1 MAADKPTEAAL
12 AADRYRILVV
22 DDAADAREVIQTQLE
37 DQGYRVAACSSV
49 EEALALLAA
58 TPFDVIIT
66 DLRMPRASGLELVR
80 HVRDN
85 LADAEIMI
93 ITGYPT
99 IEGAVEAVK
108 TGAEHYLA
116 KPFTE
121 RELVEAVGAIVA
133 KLARRRLAHDDTPAA
148 DGAHGIIGASEP
160 MQRVFR
166 LIDRAGATA
175 ATVLIEGESGTGKE
189 LVARAIHYAGE
200 RRGAPFVSVNCTAIP
215 EHLIESELFGHIQG
229 AFTGAVAS
237 RRGFFEMAGGG
248 TLFLDEI
255 GDASPAMQA
264 KLLRAIQEKTI
275 HKVGS
280 SRPVRVDTR
289 LILATNKD
297 LAQLIDRGLFREDL
311 YYRINVIDI
320 PLPPLRERGDDL
332 LLLVNHFRTRYGRDL
347 GRPAP
352 SFSDETLRRLAAYHW
367 PGNVREL
374 ENLVQRLVLLAE
386 GERIEPTDLPATL
399 RPALDLP
406 RRLDRSLAE
415 HEADYIRAVLAS
427 VGGNKTRAA
436 AILGIDRKT
445 LRDKLGRQ
453 G

>member
-1 MAADKPTEAAL
+1 MAADRPAETAPAP
-12 AADRYRILVV
+12 DRSRILVV

-37 DQGYRVAACSSV
+37 DRGFRVAACGSV

-58 TPFDVIIT
+58 TPFDLVIT

-85 LADAEIMI
+85 LADAEVMI

-121 RELVEAVGAIVA
+121 RELVEAVEAIIA
-133 KLARRRLAHDDTPAA
+133 KLARRRLAHAGPAA

-166 LIDRAGATA
+166 LIDRAGGTA

-280 SRPVRVDTR
+280 SRPVRVDIR
-289 LILATNKD
+289 LICATNKD
-297 LAQLIDRGLFREDL
+297 LPQLIGRGLFREDL

-332 LLLVNHFRTRYGRDL
+332 LLLVNHFRARYGRDL

-352 SFSDETLRRLAAYHW
+352 SFSDETLRRLTAYHW

>member
-1 MAADKPTEAAL
+1 MF
-12 AADRYRILVV
+12 
-22 DDAADAREVIQTQLE
+22 
-37 DQGYRVAACSSV
+37 
-49 EEALALLAA
+49 LALMVRVGFSPANG
-58 TPFDVIIT
+58 
-66 DLRMPRASGLELVR
+66 SG
-80 HVRDN
+80 
-85 LADAEIMI
+85 
-93 ITGYPT
+93 
-99 IEGAVEAVK
+99 
-108 TGAEHYLA
+108 
-116 KPFTE
+116 
-121 RELVEAVGAIVA
+121 
-133 KLARRRLAHDDTPAA
+133 
-148 DGAHGIIGASEP
+148 
-160 MQRVFR
+160 
-166 LIDRAGATA
+166 
-175 ATVLIEGESGTGKE
+175 
-189 LVARAIHYAGE
+189 
-200 RRGAPFVSVNCTAIP
+200 RGAPFLSVNCTAIP
-215 EHLIESELFGHIQG
+215 ENLIESELFGHIQG

-255 GDASPAMQA
+255 GDASLAMQA

-280 SRPVRVDTR
+280 SRPVRVDIR
-289 LILATNKD
+289 LICATNKD
-297 LAQLIDRGLFREDL
+297 LPQLIDRGLFREDL

-427 VGGNKTRAA
+427 VGNNKTRAA

-445 LRDKLGRQ
+445 LREKLGRQ

>member
-1 MAADKPTEAAL
+1 
-12 AADRYRILVV
+12 
-22 DDAADAREVIQTQLE
+22 
-37 DQGYRVAACSSV
+37 
-49 EEALALLAA
+49 
-58 TPFDVIIT
+58 
-66 DLRMPRASGLELVR
+66 
-80 HVRDN
+80 
-85 LADAEIMI
+85 MI

-121 RELVEAVGAIVA
+121 RELVEAVEAIIA
-133 KLARRRLAHDDTPAA
+133 KLARRRLAHAGPAA
-148 DGAHGIIGASEP
+148 DGAQGIIGASEP

-175 ATVLIEGESGTGKE
+175 ATVLIQGESGTGKE
-189 LVARAIHYAGE
+189 LVARAIHYAGT

-215 EHLIESELFGHIQG
+215 ENLIESELFGHIPG

-280 SRPVRVDTR
+280 SRPVRVDIR
-289 LILATNKD
+289 LICATNKD
-297 LAQLIDRGLFREDL
+297 LPQLIDRGLFREDL

-332 LLLVNHFRTRYGRDL
+332 LLLVNHFRARYGRDL

-352 SFSDETLRRLAAYHW
+352 SFSDETLRRLTAYHW